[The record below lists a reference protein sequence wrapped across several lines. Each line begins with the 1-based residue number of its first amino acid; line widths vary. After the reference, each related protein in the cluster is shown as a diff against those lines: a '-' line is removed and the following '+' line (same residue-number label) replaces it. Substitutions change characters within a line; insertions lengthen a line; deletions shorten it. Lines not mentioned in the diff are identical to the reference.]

1 MYDLIGKYYD
11 IKSDIHSIN
20 PKFKIISLLLFCILT
35 LIVNNVTFSIILL
48 LFSLI
53 LLVLTKV
60 PYKLYLMRSIP
71 SFLFVISLLIIQ
83 IIFNINTINIAIKI
97 VSFSIYYSSY
107 IYTTKMIDTNKG
119 LFEIFKFLD
128 IKDYRASLICLIL
141 IHFIS
146 IVYIEYY
153 NTRKI
158 RINREINYSNPFITF
173 KYSIIKIKYRI
184 RTITNIFKL
193 KSFNYSYLEKNDFLI
208 GITVLTSHL
217 MLFVVYFFGKI

>member
-1 MYDLIGKYYD
+1 
-11 IKSDIHSIN
+11 
-20 PKFKIISLLLFCILT
+20 
-35 LIVNNVTFSIILL
+35 
-48 LFSLI
+48 
-53 LLVLTKV
+53 
-60 PYKLYLMRSIP
+60 
-71 SFLFVISLLIIQ
+71 
-83 IIFNINTINIAIKI
+83 
-97 VSFSIYYSSY
+97 
-107 IYTTKMIDTNKG
+107 MIDTNKG

-141 IHFIS
+141 ILFIS